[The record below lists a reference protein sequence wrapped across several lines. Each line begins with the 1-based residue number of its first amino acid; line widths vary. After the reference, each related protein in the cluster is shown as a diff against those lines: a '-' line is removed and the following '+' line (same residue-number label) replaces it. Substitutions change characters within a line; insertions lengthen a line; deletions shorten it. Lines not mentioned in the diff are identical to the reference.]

1 MKNLALFLGIVL
13 LVSFGNAED
22 TRRLKDSQLEFQRRA
37 DGGWGGPGDIVNKC
51 ASDEVLTAVEV
62 PIYDDEGLFV
72 IGWKTVWMCIPA
84 GLEPAG

>member
-1 MKNLALFLGIVL
+1 MKNLVLFLGIVL

-22 TRRLKDSQLEFQRRA
+22 PRRQDPHKFQSG
-37 DGGWGGPGDIVNKC
+37 DGGRQWGGPGDFVSKC